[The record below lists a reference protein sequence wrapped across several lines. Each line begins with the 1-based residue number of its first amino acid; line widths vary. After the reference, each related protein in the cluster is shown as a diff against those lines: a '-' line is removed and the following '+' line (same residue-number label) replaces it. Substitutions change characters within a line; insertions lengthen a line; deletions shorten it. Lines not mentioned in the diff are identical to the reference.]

1 MEIFIIIIVFLIIW
15 FFTSTSKSKDVKT
28 AIKFAKEAKNGT
40 NKFLDETNK
49 FLDELSNNLDKFS
62 SELEEKNIEK
72 FKNRLY
78 ELSEREEIENLN
90 ELNKSLGL
98 TDNFDEV
105 TWMVDAFKRAGRYD
119 EISHLVIKK
128 NDVKSGFFSSNEEK
142 YFINREYGELRREKA
157 TRDKLAQD
165 KLAQDKLAQDK
176 LAKDKLAKDKLAKDK
191 LAKDKLA
198 KDKLAKD
205 KLAKDKL
212 AKDKLA
218 KDKLAKDKLAKDK
231 LAKDKLAKDK
241 LAKDKLAKD
250 KLAKDKL
257 AKDKLAKDNLAKD
270 KLAKAS
276 NDTASIEDINKYA
289 GEVDSYLIDFLKIR
303 FYLAGKRG
311 YPDLQC
317 VDQYFNSKFS
327 DLDKSSYSSIWQNIV
342 SATVFDSSKC
352 KDIDAIYHFT
362 HKSNL
367 SSILEYGILTR
378 TNLNNMN
385 LRYAFNDQ
393 MRLDG
398 VLDSISLSFSH
409 PNFKMFYKYRKQ
421 TSDDDWVVLKI
432 SPSLIYGKEPQ
443 TSNRTEHL
451 NYLNKAVFCNTNAA
465 SNKMRNLSIEERMTC
480 NAFLDMFESPIG
492 RALPTYTYD
501 NQAEILYLGDIP
513 VDFIEEIYT
522 NHQDESLNWVRE
534 LGYKVTEN
542 DVVFDQRRYRDG

>member
-28 AIKFAKEAKNGT
+28 AIKFAKEAKDGT

-119 EISHLVIKK
+119 QISHLVIKK

-157 TRDKLAQD
+157 TRDKLAQN

-176 LAKDKLAKDKLAKDK
+176 LAKDK
-191 LAKDKLA
+191 
-198 KDKLAKD
+198 
-205 KLAKDKL
+205 
-212 AKDKLA
+212 
-218 KDKLAKDKLAKDK
+218 
-231 LAKDKLAKDK
+231 
-241 LAKDKLAKD
+241 
-250 KLAKDKL
+250 
-257 AKDKLAKDNLAKD
+257 LAKD

-327 DLDKSSYSSIWQNIV
+327 DLDKSSYSSIWQNIA

-362 HKSNL
+362 YKSNL

>member
-28 AIKFAKEAKNGT
+28 AIKFAKVAKDGT

-78 ELSEREEIENLN
+78 ELSEREGIENLN

-176 LAKDKLAKDKLAKDK
+176 LAQDKLAQ
-191 LAKDKLA
+191 
-198 KDKLAKD
+198 
-205 KLAKDKL
+205 
-212 AKDKLA
+212 
-218 KDKLAKDKLAKDK
+218 
-231 LAKDKLAKDK
+231 
-241 LAKDKLAKD
+241 
-250 KLAKDKL
+250 
-257 AKDKLAKDNLAKD
+257 D

>member
-28 AIKFAKEAKNGT
+28 AIKFAKEAKDGT

-78 ELSEREEIENLN
+78 ELSEREGIENLN

-176 LAKDKLAKDKLAKDK
+176 LAQDKLAQ
-191 LAKDKLA
+191 
-198 KDKLAKD
+198 
-205 KLAKDKL
+205 
-212 AKDKLA
+212 
-218 KDKLAKDKLAKDK
+218 
-231 LAKDKLAKDK
+231 
-241 LAKDKLAKD
+241 
-250 KLAKDKL
+250 
-257 AKDKLAKDNLAKD
+257 D

-432 SPSLIYGKEPQ
+432 SPSLIYGKEQ
-443 TSNRTEHL
+443 QMSNRIEDL

>member
-28 AIKFAKEAKNGT
+28 AIKFAKEAKDGT

-78 ELSEREEIENLN
+78 ELSEREGIENLN

-176 LAKDKLAKDKLAKDK
+176 LAQDKLAQDKLAQ
-191 LAKDKLA
+191 
-198 KDKLAKD
+198 
-205 KLAKDKL
+205 
-212 AKDKLA
+212 
-218 KDKLAKDKLAKDK
+218 
-231 LAKDKLAKDK
+231 
-241 LAKDKLAKD
+241 
-250 KLAKDKL
+250 
-257 AKDKLAKDNLAKD
+257 D

>member
-28 AIKFAKEAKNGT
+28 AIKFAKEAKDGT

-78 ELSEREEIENLN
+78 ELSEREDIENLN

-165 KLAQDKLAQDK
+165 KLAQDKLA
-176 LAKDKLAKDKLAKDK
+176 KDKLAKDKLAKDK

-205 KLAKDKL
+205 KLAKDK
-212 AKDKLA
+212 
-218 KDKLAKDKLAKDK
+218 
-231 LAKDKLAKDK
+231 
-241 LAKDKLAKD
+241 
-250 KLAKDKL
+250 
-257 AKDKLAKDNLAKD
+257 LAKD

-327 DLDKSSYSSIWQNIV
+327 DLDKSSYSSIWQNIA

>member
-28 AIKFAKEAKNGT
+28 AIKFAKEAKDGT
-40 NKFLDETNK
+40 NKLLDETNK

-78 ELSEREEIENLN
+78 ELSEREGIENLN

-176 LAKDKLAKDKLAKDK
+176 LAQ
-191 LAKDKLA
+191 
-198 KDKLAKD
+198 
-205 KLAKDKL
+205 
-212 AKDKLA
+212 
-218 KDKLAKDKLAKDK
+218 
-231 LAKDKLAKDK
+231 
-241 LAKDKLAKD
+241 
-250 KLAKDKL
+250 
-257 AKDKLAKDNLAKD
+257 D

>member
-142 YFINREYGELRREKA
+142 YFINREYGELRR
-157 TRDKLAQD
+157 D

-191 LAKDKLA
+191 
-198 KDKLAKD
+198 
-205 KLAKDKL
+205 
-212 AKDKLA
+212 
-218 KDKLAKDKLAKDK
+218 
-231 LAKDKLAKDK
+231 
-241 LAKDKLAKD
+241 
-250 KLAKDKL
+250 
-257 AKDKLAKDNLAKD
+257 LAKD

>member
-28 AIKFAKEAKNGT
+28 AIKFAKEAKDGT

-78 ELSEREEIENLN
+78 ELSEREDIENLN

-105 TWMVDAFKRAGRYD
+105 TWIVDAFKRAGRYD

-128 NDVKSGFFSSNEEK
+128 NDVKSGFFSSNEER
-142 YFINREYGELRREKA
+142 YFINREYGELRRKEA
-157 TRDKLAQD
+157 TRDKLAQDKLAKDKLAQDKLAQDKLAKD

-212 AKDKLA
+212 AKDK
-218 KDKLAKDKLAKDK
+218 
-231 LAKDKLAKDK
+231 
-241 LAKDKLAKD
+241 
-250 KLAKDKL
+250 
-257 AKDKLAKDNLAKD
+257 LAKD

-327 DLDKSSYSSIWQNIV
+327 DLDKSSYSSIWQNIA
-342 SATVFDSSKC
+342 SATVFDSIVSSK
-352 KDIDAIYHFT
+352 
-362 HKSNL
+362 
-367 SSILEYGILTR
+367 
-378 TNLNNMN
+378 
-385 LRYAFNDQ
+385 
-393 MRLDG
+393 
-398 VLDSISLSFSH
+398 
-409 PNFKMFYKYRKQ
+409 
-421 TSDDDWVVLKI
+421 
-432 SPSLIYGKEPQ
+432 
-443 TSNRTEHL
+443 
-451 NYLNKAVFCNTNAA
+451 
-465 SNKMRNLSIEERMTC
+465 
-480 NAFLDMFESPIG
+480 
-492 RALPTYTYD
+492 
-501 NQAEILYLGDIP
+501 
-513 VDFIEEIYT
+513 
-522 NHQDESLNWVRE
+522 
-534 LGYKVTEN
+534 
-542 DVVFDQRRYRDG
+542 

>member
-142 YFINREYGELRREKA
+142 YFINREYGELRR
-157 TRDKLAQD
+157 D

-191 LAKDKLA
+191 
-198 KDKLAKD
+198 
-205 KLAKDKL
+205 
-212 AKDKLA
+212 
-218 KDKLAKDKLAKDK
+218 
-231 LAKDKLAKDK
+231 
-241 LAKDKLAKD
+241 
-250 KLAKDKL
+250 
-257 AKDKLAKDNLAKD
+257 LAKD

-327 DLDKSSYSSIWQNIV
+327 DLDKSSYSSIWQNIA

>member
-1 MEIFIIIIVFLIIW
+1 MIIW

-28 AIKFAKEAKNGT
+28 AIKFAKEAKDGT

-78 ELSEREEIENLN
+78 ELSEREGIENLN

-176 LAKDKLAKDKLAKDK
+176 LAQDKLAQ
-191 LAKDKLA
+191 
-198 KDKLAKD
+198 
-205 KLAKDKL
+205 
-212 AKDKLA
+212 
-218 KDKLAKDKLAKDK
+218 
-231 LAKDKLAKDK
+231 
-241 LAKDKLAKD
+241 
-250 KLAKDKL
+250 
-257 AKDKLAKDNLAKD
+257 D

-317 VDQYFNSKFS
+317 VDQYFNFKFS

>member
-28 AIKFAKEAKNGT
+28 AIKFAKEAKDGT

-78 ELSEREEIENLN
+78 ELSEREDIENLN

-176 LAKDKLAKDKLAKDK
+176 LAQDKLAQDKLAQDK
-191 LAKDKLA
+191 LAQ
-198 KDKLAKD
+198 
-205 KLAKDKL
+205 
-212 AKDKLA
+212 
-218 KDKLAKDKLAKDK
+218 
-231 LAKDKLAKDK
+231 
-241 LAKDKLAKD
+241 
-250 KLAKDKL
+250 
-257 AKDKLAKDNLAKD
+257 D

>member
-1 MEIFIIIIVFLIIW
+1 MFLMEIFLIIIVFIVVW
-15 FFTSTSKSKDVKT
+15 FFTSTSKSEDVRS
-28 AIKFAKEAKNGT
+28 AIRFAKEAKDGT
-40 NKFLDETNK
+40 SK
-49 FLDELSNNLDKFS
+49 FLDELNDNLDDFNKDFEERTEKYIIES
-62 SELEEKNIEK
+62 KRNILKKQKEHLVWLSELDDIED
-72 FKNRLY
+72 
-78 ELSEREEIENLN
+78 I
-90 ELNKSLGL
+90 NKSIKNMGL
-98 TDNFDEV
+98 DGIDEDVTSIVDNFKE
-105 TWMVDAFKRAGRYD
+105 AGRYE
-119 EISHLVIKK
+119 EISHLVIKRS
-128 NDVKSGFFSSNEEK
+128 NDKSGFFSTNTESYVPNYDFGRQKRDRATKEK
-142 YFINREYGELRREKA
+142 LTKE
-157 TRDKLAQD
+157 
-165 KLAQDKLAQDK
+165 K
-176 LAKDKLAKDKLAKDK
+176 LAKEKLAKEKLAKEK
-191 LAKDKLA
+191 LAKEKLV
-198 KDKLAKD
+198 KEKLVKE
-205 KLAKDKL
+205 KLV
-212 AKDKLA
+212 
-218 KDKLAKDKLAKDK
+218 
-231 LAKDKLAKDK
+231 
-241 LAKDKLAKD
+241 
-250 KLAKDKL
+250 
-257 AKDKLAKDNLAKD
+257 
-270 KLAKAS
+270 KALD
-276 NDTASIEDINKYA
+276 DTTSLEDISKYA

-303 FYLAGKRG
+303 FYLSGKTS
-311 YPDLQC
+311 YPDLRC

-327 DLDKSSYSSIWQNIV
+327 DLDKSSYGSIWQNIV

-352 KDIDAIYHFT
+352 KNIDAIYHFT

-432 SPSLIYGKEPQ
+432 SPSLIYGKEQ
-443 TSNRTEHL
+443 QISNRIEDF

-501 NQAEILYLGDIP
+501 NQAEILYLGNIP

-522 NHQDESLNWVRE
+522 NHQNGSLNWVRE

-542 DVVFDQRRYRDG
+542 DIVFDQRRYRDG

>member
-176 LAKDKLAKDKLAKDK
+176 LAKDK
-191 LAKDKLA
+191 
-198 KDKLAKD
+198 
-205 KLAKDKL
+205 
-212 AKDKLA
+212 
-218 KDKLAKDKLAKDK
+218 
-231 LAKDKLAKDK
+231 
-241 LAKDKLAKD
+241 
-250 KLAKDKL
+250 
-257 AKDKLAKDNLAKD
+257 LAKD

-501 NQAEILYLGDIP
+501 NQAEILYLGNIP

>member
-15 FFTSTSKSKDVKT
+15 FFTSTSKSEDVRT
-28 AIKFAKEAKNGT
+28 AIKFAKEAKG
-40 NKFLDETNK
+40 ETDK
-49 FLDELSNNLDKFS
+49 FLDELSDNLDEFS
-62 SELEEKNIEK
+62 KNFEESAKKHAIESTNRLLEKQKEHLIWLSELENVDGI
-72 FKNRLY
+72 
-78 ELSEREEIENLN
+78 
-90 ELNKSLGL
+90 NKSLKDIGSSSKRV
-98 TDNFDEV
+98 DDV
-105 TWMVDAFKRAGRYD
+105 TSIVNKFKESSRYE

-128 NDVKSGFFSSNEEK
+128 NNTKSGFFSSNEEI
-142 YFINREYGELRREKA
+142 YVINHEYGKLR
-157 TRDKLAQD
+157 
-165 KLAQDKLAQDK
+165 
-176 LAKDKLAKDKLAKDK
+176 KDKLAKDKLAKDK
-191 LAKDKLA
+191 LAKA
-198 KDKLAKD
+198 F
-205 KLAKDKL
+205 
-212 AKDKLA
+212 
-218 KDKLAKDKLAKDK
+218 
-231 LAKDKLAKDK
+231 
-241 LAKDKLAKD
+241 
-250 KLAKDKL
+250 
-257 AKDKLAKDNLAKD
+257 
-270 KLAKAS
+270 
-276 NDTASIEDINKYA
+276 NDTASIEDIDKYA
-289 GEVDSYLIDFLKIR
+289 EEVDSYLIDFLKIR

-317 VDQYFNSKFS
+317 IDQYFNFKFS
-327 DLDKSSYSSIWQNIV
+327 DLEKSSYSSIWQNIV

-352 KDIDAIYHFT
+352 KNIDAIYHFT

-378 TNLNNMN
+378 TNLNNMD

-432 SPSLIYGKEPQ
+432 SPSLIYGKEQQ
-443 TSNRTEHL
+443 TPNRIEHL

-480 NAFLDMFESPIG
+480 DAFLDMFESPIG

-501 NQAEILYLGDIP
+501 NQAEILYLGNIP

>member
-1 MEIFIIIIVFLIIW
+1 MEIFIIIIVLLIIW
-15 FFTSTSKSKDVKT
+15 FFTSTSKSEDVKN
-28 AIKFAKEAKNGT
+28 AIKFAKEAKDGT

-49 FLDELSNNLDKFS
+49 FLDELSNNLDKFN
-62 SELEEKNIEK
+62 SELEEKNLKKIK
-72 FKNRLY
+72 SRLY
-78 ELSEREEIENLN
+78 ELSEREEIDEQSLN
-90 ELNKSLGL
+90 ELNKRLGL
-98 TDNFDEV
+98 TDSFDEV
-105 TWMVDAFKRAGRYD
+105 TRMVNDFKKAGRYD
-119 EISHLVIKK
+119 EISHLIIKK
-128 NDVKSGFFSSNEEK
+128 NVKTGFFSSNEEK
-142 YFINREYGELRREKA
+142 YVINRKYGELRRE
-157 TRDKLAQD
+157 KLAQD

-191 LAKDKLA
+191 LAQDKLAQDKLAQDKLA

-205 KLAKDKL
+205 KLAQDKL
-212 AKDKLA
+212 AQDKLA
-218 KDKLAKDKLAKDK
+218 QDKLAQDKLAQDK
-231 LAKDKLAKDK
+231 LAQDKLAQDK
-241 LAKDKLAKD
+241 LAQDK
-250 KLAKDKL
+250 
-257 AKDKLAKDNLAKD
+257 LAKD

-276 NDTASIEDINKYA
+276 NNTASIGDIDKYA
-289 GEVDSYLIDFLKIR
+289 GEVDSYLIDFLKMR

-317 VDQYFNSKFS
+317 VDQYFNFKFS
-327 DLDKSSYSSIWQNIV
+327 DLDKSSYISIWQNIV
-342 SATVFDSSKC
+342 SAIVFDSSKC
-352 KDIDAIYHFT
+352 KNIDAIYHFT

-432 SPSLIYGKEPQ
+432 SPSLIYGKEQQ
-443 TSNRTEHL
+443 TSNRIEHL

-480 NAFLDMFESPIG
+480 DAFLDMFESPIG
-492 RALPTYTYD
+492 RSLPTYTYD
-501 NQAEILYLGDIP
+501 NQAEILYLGNIP

-542 DVVFDQRRYRDG
+542 DIVFDQRRYRDG

>member
-1 MEIFIIIIVFLIIW
+1 MIIW

-28 AIKFAKEAKNGT
+28 AIKFAKEAKDGT

-78 ELSEREEIENLN
+78 ELSEREGIENLN

-176 LAKDKLAKDKLAKDK
+176 LAQDKLAQ
-191 LAKDKLA
+191 
-198 KDKLAKD
+198 
-205 KLAKDKL
+205 
-212 AKDKLA
+212 
-218 KDKLAKDKLAKDK
+218 
-231 LAKDKLAKDK
+231 
-241 LAKDKLAKD
+241 
-250 KLAKDKL
+250 
-257 AKDKLAKDNLAKD
+257 D